1 MQTINISPIEER
13 GEVNKPRLMLLK
25 SVAVGSVVLLLAGGI
40 IYLIQSRSNLAKIP
54 PQEQPNRGDT
64 RRELTTPKNPSE
76 PPLVVTKKPEK
87 PIIVEEGSEAWFCL
101 KNNGGSSCLTR
112 DRFVPNYKIVP
123 QPKAQ
128 KSYEDYLV
136 EYGVRSGSYCG
147 RWLNGKPHCN

>member
-1 MQTINISPIEER
+1 MQTININSMGSAVAPS
-13 GEVNKPRLMLLK
+13 KPRLMPLK

-64 RRELTTPKNPSE
+64 RRELTTPKTQSE
-76 PPLVVTKKPEK
+76 PPLVVTKKPQQ
-87 PIIVEEGSEAWFCL
+87 PITVEEGSEAWFCL